1 MSVTINAGTGFDED
15 AQAGSFMNATLQSA
29 GDAVTFSV
37 ATLVEVPEAVYAL
50 GIEAV
55 SDFLVGTLEK
65 AVYEC
70 PTLRFQVQVGP
81 AINP

>member
-1 MSVTINAGTGFDED
+1 MSVTINAGTDFDED

-29 GDAVTFSV
+29 GDAVAFSV
-37 ATLVEVPEAVYAL
+37 ATRVEVPEAVYAL

-55 SDFLVGTLEK
+55 SEFLVDTLEK
-65 AVYEC
+65 AICEC
-70 PTLRFQVQVGP
+70 PMLRFQVQVGP